1 MQKETKQ
8 TVLRENFLSCT
19 SRLASESPFPYLSQ
33 LPLQKRMEVSQIL
46 LPPPGVDLADKI
58 TVELQRHPTHSG
70 GGGVHNN
77 IENLN
82 DDNLLAQ
89 LDAIGQD
96 DGVDFSQMKEDELL
110 EALDALGMTEQH
122 DLGEENTNTYLN
134 VVSDKLSN
142 ECPDRCNSQLD
153 KFRQIHEL
161 GLVLYEMFLEGQQLL
176 D

>member
-1 MQKETKQ
+1 M
-8 TVLRENFLSCT
+8 V
-19 SRLASESPFPYLSQ
+19 
-33 LPLQKRMEVSQIL
+33 LPLRQWIQRAKGNETNVSQIL

-58 TVELQRHPTHSG
+58 TVELQSHPTHSG

-96 DGVDFSQMKEDELL
+96 DGVDFSQMNEDELL

-134 VVSDKLSN
+134 MQLST
-142 ECPDRCNSQLD
+142 
-153 KFRQIHEL
+153 RQ
-161 GLVLYEMFLEGQQLL
+161 V
-176 D
+176 